1 MVEGNLPH
9 HCKTFLAAIS
19 HCPFREQTPRCFAL
33 IAIAIGILPAAHPHT
48 KFAGDPPRNR
58 VPHHTFGLLSV
69 PGAVLPFFYVYVAKS
84 AESDSVWQGNLR
96 FGQLLLFHIFF
107 FVPGRK
113 FKMFTY
119 LTNIHYHATY
129 SKLLCLNIRNL

>member
-1 MVEGNLPH
+1 MAKENLPH

-19 HCPFREQTPRCFAL
+19 HFPQAPPSV
-33 IAIAIGILPAAHPHT
+33 LPAYCN
-48 KFAGDPPRNR
+48 RNR
-58 VPHHTFGLLSV
+58 PPSCPEFRRGTPLIRVPHTFGLFPV
-69 PGAVLPFFYVYVAKS
+69 PGAVLPFFMFMWQKVPNPIRVARQPS
-84 AESDSVWQGNLR
+84 ARSCYST
-96 FGQLLLFHIFF
+96 FF
-107 FVPGRK
+107 PGRK